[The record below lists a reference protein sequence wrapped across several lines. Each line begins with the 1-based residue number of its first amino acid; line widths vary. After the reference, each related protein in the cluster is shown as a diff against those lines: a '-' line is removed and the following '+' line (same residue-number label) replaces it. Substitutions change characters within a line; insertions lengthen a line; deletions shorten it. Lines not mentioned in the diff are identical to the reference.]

1 MGFMGV
7 KSEKKCCTVVVV
19 ISHIQRIGCQP
30 GKSASSD
37 GQSRSWSTENREER
51 KKRKRL
57 VAPPPTLLVRMKQN
71 KKSRDAS
78 ICLGAT

>member
-7 KSEKKCCTVVVV
+7 RSEKKCCTVVVV
-19 ISHIQRIGCQP
+19 ISHIQHIGCQP

-51 KKRKRL
+51 KKK
-57 VAPPPTLLVRMKQN
+57 
-71 KKSRDAS
+71 KKSGSAIPNAARS
-78 ICLGAT
+78 NETK